1 MPSAITSQATGG
13 SAVGQQTWAGDE
25 LSWRGDAKCLGSD
38 PGLFFPLGGTG
49 EPLVQ
54 AQAAKRVCHACLV
67 RQSCLQYAL
76 ETNQDTGVW
85 GGTSEDERRTMRRNW
100 VRAGRPGRLS

>member
-1 MPSAITSQATGG
+1 M
-13 SAVGQQTWAGDE
+13 GQQTRAGED
-25 LSWRGDAKCLGSD
+25 LSWRGQANCLGSD

-54 AQAAKRVCHACLV
+54 ASTAKRVCQGCPV
-67 RQSCLQYAL
+67 RPSCLHYAL

-100 VRAGRPGRLS
+100 VRAGRPARLV

>member
-1 MPSAITSQATGG
+1 MGK
-13 SAVGQQTWAGDE
+13 QTWADSE
-25 LSWRGDAKCLGSD
+25 LSWREEAKCLGSD

-54 AQAAKRVCHACLV
+54 AQTAKQVCQTCLV

-76 ETNQDTGVW
+76 ETNQETGVW

-100 VRAGRPGRLS
+100 VRAGRPARSV